1 MAGPFT
7 VLLRVE
13 FGNLAKAR
21 PNPKGRLAPATHSC
35 MCIAL
40 YPNSIHRLSAD
51 KNRDLQQCHPK
62 PSDLANPISGIQK
75 SHKPPKQTNQTNP
88 PPRHRRRKPGMS
100 HMRLA
105 RVHPCP
111 GPVPASRPTHTLACS
126 AIYKPRGVARRGRR
140 AGQGKPP
147 RTRESGTRKK
157 KKGRGACGMAFRLR
171 VILPGYATPLRNGL
185 GRRGLPDGVVGR
197 REGPSGPEMRR
208 VHFS

>member
-13 FGNLAKAR
+13 FENLAKAR
-21 PNPKGRLAPATHSC
+21 PNPKGRLAPATPSC

-40 YPNSIHRLSAD
+40 YRNSIHRLSAD

-62 PSDLANPISGIQK
+62 PSDLAPTSQESTK
-75 SHKPPKQTNQTNP
+75 ATNP
-88 PPRHRRRKPGMS
+88 PNKQTKPKSPRHRRRKPGMS

-157 KKGRGACGMAFRLR
+157 KKGRA
-171 VILPGYATPLRNGL
+171 
-185 GRRGLPDGVVGR
+185 
-197 REGPSGPEMRR
+197 E
-208 VHFS
+208 